1 MDHAGLDDLLDGP
14 TISLTEK
21 EMKNCWYQLISQGA
35 GKSALHRVSA
45 HPHQPAR
52 GKAIAASP

>member
-1 MDHAGLDDLLDGP
+1 MLAWMTYWMDPLSALQKRKL
-14 TISLTEK
+14 
-21 EMKNCWYQLISQGA
+21 KNCWYQLISQGA

>member
-21 EMKNCWYQLISQGA
+21 EIEELLVPTDQSRSW
-35 GKSALHRVSA
+35 
-45 HPHQPAR
+45 
-52 GKAIAASP
+52 